1 MQRPAPKVVEPLPSK
16 NVKLTQ
22 NERILEYLMKGGTLT
37 HVTALGLFSC
47 ARLAARIDD
56 LRNMGHN
63 IITENVKQNGK
74 TFARYHLAK
83 GK

>member
-1 MQRPAPKVVEPLPSK
+1 
-16 NVKLTQ
+16 
-22 NERILEYLMKGGTLT
+22 MKGGSLT

>member
-1 MQRPAPKVVEPLPSK
+1 MVLRFMQQGHA
-16 NVKLTQ
+16 
-22 NERILEYLMKGGTLT
+22 IT
-37 HVTALGLFSC
+37 HLDALRMFSC

-56 LRNMGHN
+56 LRKMGHI
-63 IITENVKQNGK
+63 IITEDVTEGGK

>member
-1 MQRPAPKVVEPLPSK
+1 MVLRFMQQGH
-16 NVKLTQ
+16 T
-22 NERILEYLMKGGTLT
+22 IT
-37 HVTALGLFSC
+37 HLDALRMFSC

-56 LRNMGHN
+56 LRKMGHI
-63 IITENVKQNGK
+63 IITEDVTEGGK